1 MYGKILEECRGARA
15 FIGTGKNFKD
25 MQDHKMPSNFKKLI
39 AVSSFFTTETE
50 KEAKGVSNYLLEK
63 KTTIKIRYR
72 SCSKTVH
79 CFFLEKKL
87 HDPYSRTVLICGRHL
102 RVHAEKENP

>member
-1 MYGKILEECRGARA
+1 
-15 FIGTGKNFKD
+15 
-25 MQDHKMPSNFKKLI
+25 MPNHFKKLI